1 MGIVL
6 KSVGSSFPQ
15 RVVKNE
21 ELTKMVDTNDRWIR
35 ERSGIEQRFVA
46 THESNLDLAKAAA
59 EEAIDNKGNP
69 IAKEDIDLL
78 IFCTVTPDQ
87 IVPSM
92 SSMLKMEMD
101 LPNAIAF
108 DINAA
113 CSAFVYAMW
122 MAESLIQTGKGKTA
136 LIVCS
141 ERLSRVVDWKDRGT
155 CILFGDGAGAA
166 IVQEDMSKAG
176 ILASYIKNYDDTERA
191 LGLGMDFYQIP
202 FHQDEKNDMTLQM
215 SGNQVFKF
223 AVTSM
228 TEAIQKVLD
237 QTGISA
243 DEIKY
248 YVPHQAN
255 YRIIKSA
262 AKRLNQP
269 LDKFQ
274 ISVQKH
280 GNVSAATIPIALKEL
295 FNDNT
300 KTTNHGDQIIIA
312 GFGGGLSAAAMLIE
326 I

>member
-1 MGIVL
+1 MGVTL
-6 KSVGSSFPQ
+6 KSVGSAFPK
-15 RVVKNE
+15 RIVKNE
-21 ELTKMVDTNDRWIR
+21 ELTEHVETSDQWIR
-35 ERSGIEQRFVA
+35 ERSGIEQRYVA
-46 THESNLDLAKAAA
+46 TDESNLDTAMKAAY
-59 EEAIDNKGNP
+59 EALENNGDPIDKD
-69 IAKEDIDLL
+69 DIDLL

-92 SSMLKMEMD
+92 SSMLKMEMG
-101 LPNAIAF
+101 LTNAIGF
-108 DINAA
+108 DVNAA

-122 MAESLIQTGKGKTA
+122 MAEALIQTGKGKTA

-141 ERLSRVVDWKDRGT
+141 ERLSRVMNWKDRGT

-166 IVQEDMSKAG
+166 IIQKDDSKPG
-176 ILASYIKNYDDTERA
+176 ILGSYIKNYDDTERS
-191 LGLGMDFYQIP
+191 LGIGMDYYDIP
-202 FHQDEKNDMTLQM
+202 FHKDEKSDMTIYM
-215 SGNQVFKF
+215 NGNQVFKF

-228 TEAIQKVLD
+228 TDAIEQVLN
-237 QTGISA
+237 QTGTDP

-255 YRIIKSA
+255 LRIIKAA
-262 AKRLNQP
+262 AKRFNQP

-280 GNVSAATIPIALKEL
+280 ANVSAATIPIALNEL
-295 FNDNT
+295 IKDKDKALNP
-300 KTTNHGDQIIIA
+300 GDKIMIA

>member
-6 KSVGSSFPQ
+6 KSVGSSFPK

-21 ELTKMVDTNDRWIR
+21 ELTQLIETSDQWIR
-35 ERSGIEQRFVA
+35 ERSGIEQRYIA
-46 THESNLDLAKAAA
+46 TDESNLDMAKAAA
-59 EEAIDNKGNP
+59 EEALYNKGNP

-122 MAESLIQTGKGKTA
+122 MAESLIATGKGKTA
-136 LIVCS
+136 LIVCA
-141 ERLSRVVDWKDRGT
+141 ERLSRVLSWEDRGT

-166 IVQEDMSKAG
+166 VIKDEPLKQG
-176 ILASYIKNYDDTERA
+176 IMGSYIKNYDDTEGA
-191 LGLGMDFYQIP
+191 LSIGMDYYEIP
-202 FHQDEKNDMTLQM
+202 FHKDEKSHMTMKM

-228 TEAIQKVLD
+228 TDAIQKVLD

-262 AKRLNQP
+262 AKRFNQP

-280 GNVSAATIPIALKEL
+280 ANVSAATIPIALKEL
-295 FNDNT
+295 INDST
-300 KTTNHGDQIIIA
+300 KKLKSGDKIMIA

>member
-1 MGIVL
+1 MGIIL
-6 KSVGSSFPQ
+6 KSVGSSFPK
-15 RVVKNE
+15 RIVKNDE
-21 ELTKMVDTNDRWIR
+21 IAEYVETNDKWIR
-35 ERSGIEQRFVA
+35 ARTGIEQRYVA
-46 THESNLDLAKAAA
+46 TDESNLDIAIKAAQ
-59 EEAIDNKGNP
+59 EALDNNGNP
-69 IAKEDIDLL
+69 VAKEDIDLL

-92 SSMLKMEMD
+92 SSMLKMKMD
-101 LPNAIAF
+101 LPNAVAF

-141 ERLSRVVDWKDRGT
+141 ERLSRVVNWKDRGT

-166 IVQEDMSKAG
+166 VIEKDDTKRG
-176 ILASYIKNYDDTERA
+176 ILGSHIKNYDDVDDS
-191 LGLGMDFYQIP
+191 LGLGMDYYDNP
-202 FHQDEKNDMTLQM
+202 FHKDEKSDMTLYM

-228 TEAIQKVLD
+228 TDSIQQVLD
-237 QTGISA
+237 DTGVSP

-255 YRIIKSA
+255 YRIIKAA
-262 AKRLNQP
+262 AKRFNQP
-269 LDKFQ
+269 LEKFQ

-280 GNVSAATIPIALKEL
+280 ANVSAATIPIALSELFKDKDKEL
-295 FNDNT
+295 NP
-300 KTTNHGDQIIIA
+300 GDKIMIA
-312 GFGGGLSAAAMLIE
+312 GFGGGLSAGAMLIE
-326 I
+326 V

>member
-1 MGIVL
+1 MGIIL
-6 KSVGSSFPQ
+6 KSVGSAFPK

-21 ELTKMVDTNDRWIR
+21 ELTTLVDTNDEWIR
-35 ERSGIEQRFVA
+35 ERSGIEQRYVA
-46 THESNLDLAKAAA
+46 TDESNLETAVKAAK
-59 EEAIDNKGNP
+59 EALDNNGNP
-69 IAKEDIDLL
+69 IAKEDIDIL

-122 MAESLIQTGKGKTA
+122 MAESLLQTGKGKTA

-141 ERLSRVVDWKDRGT
+141 ERLSRVINWKDRST

-166 IVQEDMSKAG
+166 VIENDPSKNG
-176 ILASYIKNYDDTERA
+176 ILGSFIKNYDDTEKS
-191 LGLGMDFYQIP
+191 LGIGMDYYDIP
-202 FHQDEKNDMTLQM
+202 FHKDEKSDMTIYM

-228 TEAIQKVLD
+228 TDAIQQVLD
-237 QTGISA
+237 KTGVSA

-255 YRIIKSA
+255 FRIIKAA
-262 AKRLNQP
+262 AKRFNQP

-280 GNVSAATIPIALKEL
+280 ANVSAATIPIALNEL
-295 FNDNT
+295 MK
-300 KTTNHGDQIIIA
+300 KTELKPGDKIMIA